1 MILMSRK
8 NLIITVLVLII
19 VGAMLARV
27 NRTAGFVMTLV
38 VMVFYLAIDMIRT
51 LRTARHLRRTD
62 TAGKLRV
69 SKWAALLA
77 QTHYA
82 AFLGYTSYFLPLDLG
97 TGDQPVSERQGHKRE
112 LFRTFR
118 LSWIL

>member
-1 MILMSRK
+1 
-8 NLIITVLVLII
+8 
-19 VGAMLARV
+19 MLARV

-69 SKWAALLA
+69 AMWAVLLI
-77 QTHYA
+77 TTVTA
-82 AFLGYTSYFLPLDLG
+82 AFSDSVSYFILLVLFA
-97 TGDQPVSERQGHKRE
+97 GDYLLTERQVKK
-112 LFRTFR
+112 
-118 LSWIL
+118 